1 MLILSHSWK
10 KLQGSP
16 QKEKNCYI
24 MFSLRGKEKI
34 ALQKMSMKLKK
45 IEDEIKKCR
54 KCSLCLTRK
63 NAVPGEGKYDAS
75 IMMIGEAPGKNED
88 EQGRPFVGK
97 AGKFLDFALSTIN
110 LERKEI
116 YITNVVKCRPP
127 KNRDPTPEE
136 IKACS
141 PYLDAQINFIQ
152 PRIICTLG
160 RFATEYI
167 LPSYGFKA
175 KPISQIHG
183 KIFYSPL
190 AMVHI
195 IPLYHPAASI
205 YTPAIKE
212 IFLKDIA
219 SIPLLNKN
227 KP

>member
-1 MLILSHSWK
+1 M
-10 KLQGSP
+10 
-16 QKEKNCYI
+16 E
-24 MFSLRGKEKI
+24 E
-34 ALQKMSMKLKK
+34 LKK
-45 IEDEIKKCR
+45 IEDEIKKCK

-63 NAVPGEGKYDAS
+63 NAVPGEGKYDAY

-110 LERKEI
+110 LEREKI

-127 KNRDPTPEE
+127 NNRDPTTEE

-141 PYLDAQINFIQ
+141 PYLDAQINLIQ

-167 LPSYGFKA
+167 LPSYGFTA

-183 KIFYSPL
+183 KIFYSPI

-205 YTPAIKE
+205 YIPAIKE
-212 IFLKDIA
+212 IFLKDIK
-219 SIPLLNKN
+219 SIPSILNKDES
-227 KP
+227 

>member
-1 MLILSHSWK
+1 ME
-10 KLQGSP
+10 Q
-16 QKEKNCYI
+16 
-24 MFSLRGKEKI
+24 
-34 ALQKMSMKLKK
+34 LKK
-45 IEDEIKKCR
+45 IEDEIKKCK

-63 NAVPGEGKYDAS
+63 NAVPGEGKHNAK

-110 LERKEI
+110 LDRKEI

-127 KNRDPTPEE
+127 NNRDPLPEE

-141 PYLDAQINFIQ
+141 PYLDIQINLIQ

-205 YTPAIKE
+205 YTPAVKK
-212 IFLKDIA
+212 IFLEDIA
-219 SIPLLNKN
+219 SIPPLLDKN
-227 KP
+227 KS